1 MPFPALSQGPK
12 QIYCKKNKEGG
23 KISFIPKKYIL
34 WAIKTTYSSNLSYL
48 HNGIQS
54 MSSYGPPHHSHLP
67 AQQSRVRKYKKQH
80 RWVEIRWSFMKGEK
94 KCKGCI
100 WKQREAEV
108 ILCFLSASEVQ
119 LLLRKEGLKK
129 HSSFSGRQILGQ
141 QKAPQ
146 LLLLSRMPKKYWIS
160 LWSVLVGCPG
170 NILIISCP
178 PQPPCYASTAQH
190 QPKCCCDIKT
200 VLATSQSTVLYGQPV
215 QLTAT
220 RRKELAAVSMTFLT
234 QLFKK
239 TVFLHS
245 TQNIPGI
252 IQKKNEMHLRSAE
265 VR

>member
-1 MPFPALSQGPK
+1 MQRLHIEAKRNRSYSLLPISKRSLATSQERGPQK
-12 QIYCKKNKEGG
+12 AQQ
-23 KISFIPKKYIL
+23 FL
-34 WAIKTTYSSNLSYL
+34 RKTNTWLAK
-48 HNGIQS
+48 
-54 MSSYGPPHHSHLP
+54 GPPN
-67 AQQSRVRKYKKQH
+67 
-80 RWVEIRWSFMKGEK
+80 
-94 KCKGCI
+94 
-100 WKQREAEV
+100 
-108 ILCFLSASEVQ
+108 
-119 LLLRKEGLKK
+119 
-129 HSSFSGRQILGQ
+129 
-141 QKAPQ
+141 
-146 LLLLSRMPKKYWIS
+146 KYWIS

-170 NILIISCP
+170 NILTISCP

-200 VLATSQSTVLYGQPV
+200 VLATSQSTVVLAGHTA
-215 QLTAT
+215 LTAT